1 MRSAAQYPFFK
12 WYAEPGFSPTGR
24 CLCAHPERGSA
35 SCLPNQTPRASSTKN
50 GGILRTELKSNAA
63 LGELLQTA
71 GSNMVLLKTKPLLQH
86 LVLTMLGLVLIEVLL
101 VVVVI

>member
-1 MRSAAQYPFFK
+1 
-12 WYAEPGFSPTGR
+12 
-24 CLCAHPERGSA
+24 
-35 SCLPNQTPRASSTKN
+35 
-50 GGILRTELKSNAA
+50 LRTELKSNAA

-101 VVVVI
+101 VVLVIKRRLSLYLLVLPLVS